1 MIVTIKQGDTYHFLR
16 AYLHMATGKAIR
28 LSGANVRLVVKDD
41 KDVIKISKS
50 ANIVDEETGYVEYR
64 WAATDTSTPGT
75 YIGEFEVTLQNGSIV
90 SVPNDGYF
98 TINIVKELG

>member
-1 MIVTIKQGDTYHFLR
+1 MIVTMKQGDTYPFLR

-28 LSGANVRLVVKDD
+28 LSGASVRLVVKDD
-41 KDVIKISKS
+41 KDNIKISKS
-50 ANIVDEETGYVEYR
+50 ANIMDEEKGYVEYR
-64 WAATDTSTPGT
+64 WSSADTSTPGV
-75 YIGEFEVTLQNGSIV
+75 YRGEFEVTLQNGSIV